1 MGVHFLPLTPAPT
14 VQDSNNAQ
22 HLQSLR
28 YAKRCKE
35 DLSLQEAVPRFC
47 VTTVLFSIRCSVP
60 LDSDIPH
67 TLEAV
72 THRYH
77 DQLSYSS
84 GVFPSKGVTT
94 YGLGYLE
101 HCGFSLLLGT
111 QLTCR
116 IERLLGEYSL
126 LTAN

>member
-1 MGVHFLPLTPAPT
+1 MGVHFLPLTPPQT

-22 HLQSLR
+22 HLQSAR
-28 YAKRCKE
+28 YAKQCKE
-35 DLSLQEAVPRFC
+35 NLSLQVAVPKFF
-47 VTTVLFSIRCSVP
+47 VTTVLFYIRCSVP
-60 LDSDIPH
+60 LDLDIPH

-94 YGLGYLE
+94 YGLGYRA
-101 HCGFSLLLGT
+101 HCVFSLLLGT
-111 QLTCR
+111 QLRSCR
-116 IERLLGEYSL
+116 IKKLLGE
-126 LTAN
+126 